1 MNDVMEEGEVI
12 KQREEEEREEEGR
25 KEEANDQRITE
36 SVNH

>member
-25 KEEANDQRITE
+25 KEEADDQRITE